1 MVFIPLRENF
11 LPCCSRYVRNFI
23 NLLYMLQFLD
33 DLDSS
38 NFAKALGVMGFEG
51 ATKGTFKHG
60 MKKQVCCITV
70 GSIFKNVEMKVI
82 YIRYLE
88 YNRVLQ
94 S

>member
-1 MVFIPLRENF
+1 ML
-11 LPCCSRYVRNFI
+11 CSVTY
-23 NLLYMLQFLD
+23 NLLSTLNSCCTD

-60 MKKQVCCITV
+60 MKRQV
-70 GSIFKNVEMKVI
+70 GSETLYIEALLPTLRADI
-82 YIRYLE
+82 YY
-88 YNRVLQ
+88 

>member
-1 MVFIPLRENF
+1 
-11 LPCCSRYVRNFI
+11 
-23 NLLYMLQFLD
+23 MLQFLD

-70 GSIFKNVEMKVI
+70 GSIFKNVEIKFI
-82 YIRYLE
+82 YIFAIWNTIWF
-88 YNRVLQ
+88 YNYKMPVRGFKYW
-94 S
+94 